1 MISQSESTSL
11 DYQIEQLLQYKLL
24 EENQLRPLIDKVIVL
39 IT

>member
-1 MISQSESTSL
+1 MISQRESTSL
-11 DYQIEQLLQYKLL
+11 DFQIEQLLEFKHL